1 MTEAGRR
8 LSLRGSLV
16 LFVLMSAA
24 VSAAAMGLLVLLD
37 PRTQAYWGG
46 RLGDLLAFL
55 RALVGR

>member
-1 MTEAGRR
+1 MTGARSR

-24 VSAAAMGLLVLLD
+24 VSAGAMGLLVLLD

-55 RALVGR
+55 RALIGR

>member
-1 MTEAGRR
+1 MTGARSR

-55 RALVGR
+55 RVLVGR